1 MQKVQQK
8 FAGSW
13 KCCFLIKSYLSLVS
27 SAASWTWWNG
37 LLKYS
42 QRSQYFKGSLE
53 PTPLRYITLG
63 EEGKRGQRERERERN
78 ETAGKRE
85 STPKPKCKKE
95 MRWFEKPLK
104 KKKREKKLKMKEHR
118 AKKKKRK
125 KNLNSKLILRS
136 DEIRAQWVHSLLAAE
151 FRRFFF

>member
-8 FAGSW
+8 FAGSS
-13 KCCFLIKSYLSLVS
+13 KCYFLIKSYLSLVS

-63 EEGKRGQRERERERN
+63 EEGKRGQREIERERN
-78 ETAGKRE
+78 ETASKRE
-85 STPKPKCKKE
+85 NTLKPKCKKE

-104 KKKREKKLKMKEHR
+104 KREKKLKMKEHR
-118 AKKKKRK
+118 AKK

-151 FRRFFF
+151 FRHFFF